1 MYQLA
6 PVQYAASMSSSSMG
20 FSPLQMIGRENRSTS
35 VLDKL
40 RYNTLMRYK
49 KYYICIIMNT
59 KEEVVKSV
67 S

>member
-1 MYQLA
+1 
-6 PVQYAASMSSSSMG
+6 
-20 FSPLQMIGRENRSTS
+20 MIGRENRSTS

-49 KYYICIIMNT
+49 KYYIYIIKNT